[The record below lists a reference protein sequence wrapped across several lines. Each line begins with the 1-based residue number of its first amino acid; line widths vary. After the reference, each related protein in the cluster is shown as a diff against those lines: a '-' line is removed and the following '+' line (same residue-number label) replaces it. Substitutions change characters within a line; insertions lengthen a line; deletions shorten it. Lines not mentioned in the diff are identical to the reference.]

1 MTRPM
6 YPEGAPRVVGT
17 AEACKALGVN
27 RQRLHVLSKRP
38 GFPPA
43 TELEIG
49 RVWDRAALLAWNRE
63 RKRKPVRKAG

>member
-1 MTRPM
+1 MTRRM
-6 YPEGAPRVVGT
+6 YQDGAPKVIGT

-27 RQRLHVLSKRP
+27 RARFYVLSKRD

-49 RVWDRAALLAWNRE
+49 RVWDRAAVLAWNRA
-63 RKRKPVRKAG
+63 RLRSVRAKT